1 VGVVSIASLAN
12 QNRNKI
18 APRSCEW

>member
-1 VGVVSIASLAN
+1 VSIASLAN